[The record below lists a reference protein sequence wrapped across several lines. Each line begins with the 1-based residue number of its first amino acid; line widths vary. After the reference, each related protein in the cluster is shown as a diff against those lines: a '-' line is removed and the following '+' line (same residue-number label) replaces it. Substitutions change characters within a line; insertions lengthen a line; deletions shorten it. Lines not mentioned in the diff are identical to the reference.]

1 MKPMAFLAYNLRNAP
16 DLSLIKYQ
24 ALEDN
29 TVDGLINRHND
40 FQRQWN
46 RITILAKVR
55 MSLIIQYIKAA
66 KSGSKMKFY
75 LVLYTEENEILPS
88 IEQLLKASPLSDYF
102 VLEKIETDAQF
113 HWQYFNKAVLKK
125 SKESVLPMLQKMLM
139 RQHSTLLLDGNLQI
153 KGVYGICFALWI
165 HWMKIW
171 RTQLVWKELMRLN

>member
-75 LVLYTEENEILPS
+75 H
-88 IEQLLKASPLSDYF
+88 PLSNYSK
-102 VLEKIETDAQF
+102 LRHSRIIL
-113 HWQYFNKAVLKK
+113 YLK
-125 SKESVLPMLQKMLM
+125 
-139 RQHSTLLLDGNLQI
+139 R
-153 KGVYGICFALWI
+153 
-165 HWMKIW
+165 
-171 RTQLVWKELMRLN
+171 